1 MKKTTLNIS
10 MVAALCVFCAA
21 GTNAFGAGSVRA
33 LGGAGTYNGTT
44 AATASSTATRAA
56 GAMRA
61 GSLRV
66 SPSTSRS
73 VSATTQAV
81 NTTGTAGNAQRLSIG
96 KYLGGPTSVSTTG
109 GSGSA
114 ATINDITEIKNNI
127 TAINENTKIIE
138 NEIKELQ
145 DGKQDKLSAGDYI
158 TISNDGTVDIDL
170 NELKDYMENNLNLS
184 GDIEIA
190 YESDT
195 LKWSKDGGTTWT
207 TLFTLNDIVGDYV
220 SIADLETKI
229 DALAKYATKDELA
242 AKADKS
248 DVYTKAEVD
257 AAIEAG
263 IDDKVDLSTYATK
276 DELAAK
282 ADKTSVDKLSGDLTD
297 LSSDVTTNTT
307 NITTLQTTV
316 NEHTTTI
323 AGKANQS
330 DVDALKNKLD
340 GLSGT
345 GEGSVDEQIK
355 SALADYSKTDAFAP
369 VAFSGKYGDLTETP
383 DLSTY
388 ATKDELA
395 AKADKTSVDKLS
407 GDLTDLSSDVT
418 TNTTNIT
425 TLQTTVNEHTTTIAG
440 KANQSDVDALKNKL
454 DGLSG
459 TGEGSVDEQI
469 KSALADYSK
478 TDAFAPVAFSGKYGD
493 LTETPDLSTYA
504 TKDELADKADKTSV
518 DKLSGDLID
527 LSSDVTTNT
536 TNITTLQTT
545 VNEHTTILERAP
557 NADAPTDGQYV
568 WGYVNGVGQYIKV
581 VGASGN

>member
-96 KYLGGPTSVSTTG
+96 KYLGGPTSISTTG
-109 GSGSA
+109 GSASA
-114 ATINDITEIKNNI
+114 VTVNDITEIKNNI

-330 DVDALKNKLD
+330 EVDALKNKLD

-345 GEGSVDEQIK
+345 GEGSVD
-355 SALADYSKTDAFAP
+355 
-369 VAFSGKYGDLTETP
+369 G
-383 DLSTY
+383 
-388 ATKDELA
+388 
-395 AKADKTSVDKLS
+395 
-407 GDLTDLSSDVT
+407 
-418 TNTTNIT
+418 
-425 TLQTTVNEHTTTIAG
+425 
-440 KANQSDVDALKNKL
+440 
-454 DGLSG
+454 
-459 TGEGSVDEQI
+459 QI

-518 DKLSGDLID
+518 DKLSGDLTD

-568 WGYVNGVGQYIKV
+568 WGYVDGVGQYIKV
-581 VGASGN
+581 VGAYGN

>member
-73 VSATTQAV
+73 VSATTQAA

-114 ATINDITEIKNNI
+114 ATINDITEVKNNI
-127 TAINENTKIIE
+127 NAINENTRIIE

-242 AKADKS
+242 AKADK
-248 DVYTKAEVD
+248 
-257 AAIEAG
+257 
-263 IDDKVDLSTYATK
+263 
-276 DELAAK
+276 
-282 ADKTSVDKLSGDLTD
+282 TSVDNLSGDLTD

-345 GEGSVDEQIK
+345 GEGSVD
-355 SALADYSKTDAFAP
+355 
-369 VAFSGKYGDLTETP
+369 G
-383 DLSTY
+383 
-388 ATKDELA
+388 
-395 AKADKTSVDKLS
+395 
-407 GDLTDLSSDVT
+407 
-418 TNTTNIT
+418 
-425 TLQTTVNEHTTTIAG
+425 
-440 KANQSDVDALKNKL
+440 
-454 DGLSG
+454 
-459 TGEGSVDEQI
+459 QI

-545 VNEHTTILERAP
+545 VIEHTTILERAP